1 MNKLWKT
8 AAAPLALCLC
18 AVLAFS
24 ACSSDSDGGGQAA
37 GRFAGEWRMT
47 SMAGQSVSGTNAVL
61 RITDGGWTYSD
72 TVQTVSGTCRFS
84 GDQVVCVMTSNGY
97 SADFFTLTLDASG
110 GRLSGTM
117 TTINVTFVRE

>member
-1 MNKLWKT
+1 
-8 AAAPLALCLC
+8 
-18 AVLAFS
+18 
-24 ACSSDSDGGGQAA
+24 
-37 GRFAGEWRMT
+37 MT

-72 TVQTVSGTCRFS
+72 TVQTVSGVCEFS

-97 SADFFTLTLDASG
+97 SAALFTLTLDASG